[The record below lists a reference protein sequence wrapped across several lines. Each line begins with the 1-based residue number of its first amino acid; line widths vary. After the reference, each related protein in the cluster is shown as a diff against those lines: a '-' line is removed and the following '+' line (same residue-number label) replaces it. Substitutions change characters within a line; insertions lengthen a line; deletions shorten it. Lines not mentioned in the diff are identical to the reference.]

1 MALMIARHIIIAY
14 TLNNPKVIRFEPP
27 LSMPAT
33 VVDYV
38 LTQLREALQEVAA
51 AIEDL

>member
-14 TLNNPKVIRFEPP
+14 TLNNARVIRFEPP
-27 LSMPAT
+27 LCMPAT

-38 LTQLREALQEVAA
+38 LTQLRESLQEVAG